1 MYLKLLQGNARKQFK
16 QPLLILLLMIFLF
29 SMLLYSLHRQDIVEN
44 QIEEA
49 QTSMEIK
56 GKVEKDPGQDYIP
69 SRVYNR
75 FTDFDLKPLVRDLA
89 LSSGVEITSGSLL
102 VEGQA
107 LPQAYDYHEL
117 LGMSLAEAEVTLDD
131 KVVWLAGYSA
141 EFFESEEL
149 EAVLIPQTLYETLD
163 SEVSSISLELLPP
176 REFNV
181 PEDGYSDTVIS
192 LNIAGYIEEDISSL
206 ICSWQALCNE
216 HRQVFWNDLQYNYS
230 LSFTLADN
238 RLLEEFQSKI
248 EEIRADILIYQ
259 GAYLERMYSLNRHK
273 AYIEIIIPLIY
284 IISLPVGIVTSFI
297 LLLERSKNIILMRVL
312 GTSSKTIFLLN
323 NIESLLYSL
332 LSYALALLII
342 SALGIRL
349 QVYNSLMVLFL
360 AVVFLLSSNI
370 ALFLIMRKNLII
382 EVKKEMTDE

>member
-89 LSSGVEITSGSLL
+89 LSSGVEIASGSLL

-273 AYIEIIIPLIY
+273 AYIDIIIPLIY

-360 AVVFLLSSNI
+360 AVVFLLSTNI